1 MKTPLDNNLKKMYEA
16 FNRDH
21 KSLRETLMAS
31 LPDRSKQHK
40 QNGWANY
47 TQQFIRDIVMK
58 NRISKLATAAV
69 VIIAVMSGI
78 RWFGSSFDGVSVAFA
93 NVREAMDQMP
103 LVHKVLHTYRD
114 GKKYHTENWYSFESR
129 TVVSKFSVEGECFKI
144 SSLNYDTMKNVVYD
158 PNSDVVKILYRTD
171 VDVSSGFL
179 PASPWSLVEDYIEEF
194 EQQNASVEHEK
205 DQYEGKDVDIYYFS
219 IPRNFR
225 GDRVEAEFIVD
236 HNSHLPIVYKRKFW
250 TPEDHLR
257 FDQVVS
263 FDFPENGPED
273 IYDLG
278 VPRSTKAFYD
288 SASKKLLH
296 KKRKL
301 LEDKPTYEKQFEESK
316 IYRLDEGQIL
326 KHIPPSLVGPRAKI
340 DQINESIRQLESGL
354 TQKDPSATQ
363 KSNYT
368 DRYTMFLWDGKIIRE
383 NRPLFLGG
391 ISLKTAFERIIGLS
405 KFQYDISDDL
415 SGMRIPGDWIA
426 RKGTTKEQLLR
437 AFEKIIQ
444 DYTGRAIRFEQHQI
458 ERNVIVARGEFQ
470 FKPLSGAYDDYVIHV
485 FSDKLDPDERGGGG
499 SGTLDKFLRY
509 LGDIPLNE
517 QVINETTGSEDI
529 IVYYGWHYSG
539 YLRKLTDETEKME
552 KLEMLLGNLSRQT
565 GLTFSKQ
572 RRIVEKWFIS
582 EGQVGKE
589 NLSK

>member
-1 MKTPLDNNLKKMYEA
+1 MKTPLDNDLNKMYEV

-58 NRISKLATAAV
+58 NRISKLAAAAV
-69 VIIAVMSGI
+69 VIIAVMAGI

-171 VDVSSGFL
+171 VSSGFL
-179 PASPWSLVEDYIEEF
+179 PASPWSLVEDYIEKF

-250 TPEDHLR
+250 TPEGQLR
-257 FDQVVS
+257 LDQVIS
-263 FDFPENGPED
+263 FDFPENGPKD

-278 VPRSTKAFYD
+278 VPRTTKVVYD
-288 SASKKLLH
+288 SESEKRLDKKME
-296 KKRKL
+296 L
-301 LEDKPTYEKQFEESK
+301 LEDKAVYEERFKE
-316 IYRLDEGQIL
+316 IYRLEEGEVL
-326 KHIPPSLVGPRAKI
+326 KYIPPSLAKPRIKI
-340 DQINESIRQLESGL
+340 DEINKTVRILEREGSPIMPSLSPGEIKRMNEESH
-354 TQKDPSATQ
+354 
-363 KSNYT
+363 
-368 DRYTMFLWDGKIIRE
+368 YTMFLWDGKIIRE
-383 NRPLFLGG
+383 NRPLFPGG

-405 KFQYDISDDL
+405 KFQYDISDEL
-415 SGMRIPGDWIA
+415 SDMRIPGDWIA

-517 QVINETTGSEDI
+517 QVINEATGSENI
-529 IVYYGWHYSG
+529 RVYYGWHYSG

-565 GLTFSKQ
+565 GLTFSRQ

>member
-1 MKTPLDNNLKKMYEA
+1 MKTPLDNDLNKVYES
-16 FNRDH
+16 FNQNH
-21 KSLRETLMAS
+21 NHLRQTLMAS
-31 LPDRSKQHK
+31 LPDSIKQHK
-40 QNGWANY
+40 QTPWGAH
-47 TQQFIRDIVMK
+47 TRDFIRGTIMK
-58 NRISKLATAAV
+58 SRITKLATAAV
-69 VIIAVMSGI
+69 VIIAVLVGMH
-78 RWFGSSFDGVSVAFA
+78 WFGSSFDGVSVAFA

-129 TVVSKFSVEGECFKI
+129 TVLSKFSVEGECFKI

-171 VDVSSGFL
+171 VSSGFL
-179 PASPWSLVEDYIEEF
+179 PASPRSLVEDYIEVF

-225 GDRVEAEFIVD
+225 GDRVEVEFIVD

-250 TPEDHLR
+250 TPENHLR

-263 FDFPENGPED
+263 FDFPEKGPEN

-278 VPRSTKAFYD
+278 VPRSTKVFYD

-301 LEDKPTYEKQFEESK
+301 LEDKRTYEKQFERSK

-326 KHIPPSLVGPRAKI
+326 KHIHPSLVGPRAKI
-340 DQINESIRQLESGL
+340 DQINDLIRQLKSGL
-354 TQKDPSATQ
+354 TQKDPTATQ
-363 KSNYT
+363 KSDYT

-383 NRPLFLGG
+383 NRPLFPGG

-405 KFQYDISDDL
+405 KFQYDISDEL
-415 SGMRIPGDWIA
+415 SDMRIPGDWIA

-444 DYTGRAIRFEQHQI
+444 EYTGRAIRFEQHQI

-499 SGTLDKFLRY
+499 SGTLDKFLRS

-517 QVINETTGSEDI
+517 QVINESTGSEDI
-529 IVYYGWHYSG
+529 RVYYGWHYSG

-565 GLTFSKQ
+565 GLTFSRQ

-589 NLSK
+589 NPSK